1 MAEEFVDIQT
11 DRYTDSSS
19 LGLYIRYNCYGITF
33 HLGPRVTVFHRCRHL
48 DRKQSVGQQ
57 ICMCGAAWEPR
68 SKAHPVCRSLQPG
81 VRDTNKLPLPESSTA
96 KVYNPLNK
104 DNNNPLNSP
113 GCYPRE
119 TVQICYMSRTPGSC
133 KSTPVDTNIQN
144 YYY

>member
-1 MAEEFVDIQT
+1 
-11 DRYTDSSS
+11 
-19 LGLYIRYNCYGITF
+19 
-33 HLGPRVTVFHRCRHL
+33 
-48 DRKQSVGQQ
+48 
-57 ICMCGAAWEPR
+57 MCGAAWEPR

-119 TVQICYMSRTPGSC
+119 TVQICYMSRTPGKLFNIDLPGNCC
-133 KSTPVDTNIQN
+133 KSTLRTYRYSELLLLIPMKSSTTHLGTYIQ
-144 YYY
+144 